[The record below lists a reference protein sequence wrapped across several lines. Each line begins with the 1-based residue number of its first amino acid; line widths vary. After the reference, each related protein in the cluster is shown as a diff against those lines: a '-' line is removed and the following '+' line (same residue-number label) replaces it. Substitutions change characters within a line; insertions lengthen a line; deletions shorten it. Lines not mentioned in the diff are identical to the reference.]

1 MRPNISHFILLTVLT
16 LLSACGSGESNAVQ
30 GNRDGI
36 LHYGNGSEP
45 QGLDPH
51 VVTGVPENHLVR
63 ALFEGL
69 AVKNPYTLEPE
80 PGVAESWDISE
91 DRRGLCVVLES
102 STEPGHGQPL
112 RLHAVPGKKCRGLRV
127 GQDIRLQ

>member
-1 MRPNISHFILLTVLT
+1 MPGPTCDKLLPLHYSGGIVRQLTNHFIMRLNISHFILLFALT
-16 LLSACGSGESNAVQ
+16 LLSACGSGESNVVQ

-36 LHYGNGSEP
+36 LHFGNGSEP

-51 VVTGVPENHLVR
+51 VVTGVPENHLIR

-80 PGVAESWDISE
+80 PGVAES
-91 DRRGLCVVLES
+91 
-102 STEPGHGQPL
+102 
-112 RLHAVPGKKCRGLRV
+112 
-127 GQDIRLQ
+127 